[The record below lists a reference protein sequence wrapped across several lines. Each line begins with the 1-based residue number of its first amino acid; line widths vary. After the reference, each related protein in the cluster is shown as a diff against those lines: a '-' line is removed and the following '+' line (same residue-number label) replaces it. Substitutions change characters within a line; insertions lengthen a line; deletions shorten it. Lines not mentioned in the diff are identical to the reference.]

1 MVEELEM
8 LWQKLKVTEKEE
20 VSISLGVSVQEQQ
33 MRKERIA

>member
-20 VSISLGVSVQEQQ
+20 VSISLGVSV
-33 MRKERIA
+33 RD

>member
-1 MVEELEM
+1 MVEELEI

-33 MRKERIA
+33 MREERIA